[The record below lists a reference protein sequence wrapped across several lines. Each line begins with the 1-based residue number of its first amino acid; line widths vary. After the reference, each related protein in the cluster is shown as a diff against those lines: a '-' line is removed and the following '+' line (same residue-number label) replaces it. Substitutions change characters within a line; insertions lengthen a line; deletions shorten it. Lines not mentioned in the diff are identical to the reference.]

1 MILFWME
8 YTFQI
13 QRSLL
18 KNWIYVKFIQIMIIT
33 NNDIEKILESLL
45 SMLSFEKLVRDEQQ
59 KVNDDEENHFKAC
72 ELYK

>member
-1 MILFWME
+1 ME

-33 NNDIEKILESLL
+33 DNDIEKILESVL

-59 KVNDDEENHFKAC
+59 KVNDDDENHFKEC
-72 ELYK
+72 ELYI